1 MSTAPPT
8 TDARAVGGAI
18 APMDPRIRARRIAV
32 KRAEGRRRLRILATG
47 LGLVAMVGLALMAV
61 RSPLVSVRHVTVQ
74 GADHTPM
81 PRVIAAAG
89 LQGHR
94 LMFDVH
100 PGAVDRRLVASL
112 PWVASASVR
121 RHWPATV
128 EIRLQ
133 ERSPIAT
140 IAASGG
146 QSALV
151 DATGRILAIGPPAAF
166 DPSLLSIAGLP
177 PAGTPGSWIGP
188 QAQPALVV
196 AGGLPAPLRARL
208 SQLSVSP
215 AGEVEGVL
223 AKGATVLF
231 GPPTDLAEKFLAL
244 STLLDRVD
252 LKGVAGIDVRL
263 PDAPVLTHE

>member
-8 TDARAVGGAI
+8 TEAPAVPGPF

-32 KRAEGRRRLRILATG
+32 KRAEGRRRLRILVAG
-47 LGLVAMVGLALMAV
+47 VGLVVMIGLALVAV

-81 PRVIAAAG
+81 PEVIAAAG

-100 PGAVDRRLVASL
+100 PGSVDRRLVASL
-112 PWVASASVR
+112 PWVASASVS
-121 RHWPATV
+121 RHWPSTV
-128 EIRLQ
+128 EIHLD
-133 ERSPIAT
+133 ERTPIAT
-140 IAASGG
+140 IGAKDG

-166 DPSLLSIAGLP
+166 DPALLSISGLP
-177 PAGTPGSWIGP
+177 PAGAPGTWIGR
-188 QAQPALVV
+188 QAEPALVV
-196 AGGLPAPLRARL
+196 AGGLPAPLRAQL

-215 AGEVEGVL
+215 GGEVDGVL
-223 AKGATVLF
+223 TKGTTVQF
-231 GPPTDLAEKFLAL
+231 GPPTDLPEKFLAL

-263 PDAPVLTHE
+263 PDAPVLTHG